1 MRAVVKKIMSRHR
14 AGTCGLTSASR
25 KQGIC
30 IFLAG
35 MQNPFKFPVDHAGP
49 ASGWFQSRRLVA
61 GCQAVLACWL
71 FVGFA
76 FAIDLA
82 DLAGQGEIALPQ
94 PSADYRIY
102 IDANQITGWSLG
114 AWDVLHLDGNVVM
127 RQGENTYQSTEAIVW
142 ADSSVPEGSPRDVL
156 VFLSGAACVNFAPIP
171 SAGGGASGNR
181 LEDTEW
187 FGRLKTVA
195 QLQLSKTAILLPDG
209 ERPPVFARA
218 MARREE
224 ELGQVQAVQY
234 IAPQSSGDLSLISPL
249 NGGIQPAFRPAQVPA
264 GGSGGFVVPR
274 NDLLPNTASRR
285 TQVQIL
291 PRNTDLG
298 GNVKGGRKGDLPGEE
313 IITSTGGTRV
323 VIDSEDLARLNM
335 PNAPQT
341 TRLVI
346 QADNVVAW
354 QTPLVHADGTTG
366 SRWEIYLEGDV
377 IFAMGN
383 RVIYADRMYYDTTWQ
398 RGTILNADVVT
409 PVPSYEGLLR
419 LKADV
424 VQQTGE
430 DQFQAFG
437 AAVTSSRLGIPRYW
451 LQSDS
456 INLTGQ
462 DRMITDPASGLPLV
476 DPSSGQ
482 VGTGKRYFVE
492 AESNRVYVGGV
503 PVIFWPRFRTDLDNP
518 GYYIERIRV
527 GSDSVF
533 GTQLG
538 VGLDLF
544 QVFGIENRPED
555 ADWIGLVDYLS
566 ERGIGVGTE
575 GNYRSN
581 YFAGLPGTARGM
593 FRAWGISDSGL
604 DNLGR
609 DRRTVPLE
617 SDIRGRLLMRHRQTF
632 EPGFSLRGEIGYIS
646 DRNFLE
652 QYYEREW
659 DNEKDFTTGL
669 WLERNLGNQ
678 SLNVIADAR
687 VNDFFTQTQWLPR
700 LDHYILGQPFLFD
713 RAVWH
718 GHSMV
723 GYGQFRTADAPTNP
737 VDLAKWDPLA
747 WEGVDREGVVAGT
760 RHEID
765 FPIQAGPVKVVPYL
779 LGDASFWQQDLD
791 GNDYLRA
798 YGQAGIRTSLPLW
811 RVDPS
816 VQSTLLYLNGLAHKV
831 TWDSELLYA
840 DASQNLDQLPLY
852 NPLDD
857 DAQEAFRR
865 RFAFDSFGLM
875 AGQNVPLQFD
885 ERYFAHRYGLQSY
898 VTSPVSEIADDLM
911 VWRTGFRNR
920 WQTKRGI
927 PGNSRIVDVVTL
939 DVFASYFPKAD
950 RDNFGEDV
958 GVIDYDFEWFIGD
971 RLSLVSDGYF
981 DVFSQG
987 LRTAS
992 VGLNTGRPGLG
1003 DIYLGIRSIE
1013 GPISSNILTAALT
1026 YRMSDKWII
1035 QGSNSIDFGSTGN
1048 IGQSFSLVRVGESF
1062 LIRAGVNTDI
1072 SRDNVS
1078 FVFGIEPRFLPSG
1091 RLGRVGGRKIPP
1103 ASSAYLE

>member
-1 MRAVVKKIMSRHR
+1 MQNPLKFSVQR
-14 AGTCGLTSASR
+14 AGT
-25 KQGIC
+25 
-30 IFLAG
+30 
-35 MQNPFKFPVDHAGP
+35 
-49 ASGWFQSRRLVA
+49 ASGCSLLGRLVA
-61 GCQAVLACWL
+61 KARTVFILVALIGAVMSDGSRLMGQA
-71 FVGFA
+71 
-76 FAIDLA
+76 
-82 DLAGQGEIALPQ
+82 EIGLPQ
-94 PSADYRIY
+94 ASADYRIFM
-102 IDANQITGWSLG
+102 DANQISEWKLG
-114 AWDVLHLDGNVVM
+114 VWDVLHLNGDVVI
-127 RQGENTYQSTEAIVW
+127 RQGGNTYRSSEAIVW
-142 ADSSVPEGSPRDVL
+142 ADSGVPEGPPRDVL
-156 VFLSGAACVNFAPIP
+156 VFLSGAASISLAPP
-171 SAGGGASGNR
+171 GVSGDAAAANR

-187 FGRLKTVA
+187 FGRMKTVA
-195 QLQLSKTAILLPDG
+195 SIQLSKLAVLLPDG

-218 MARREE
+218 MARRDAEI
-224 ELGQVQAVQY
+224 GQVQPVQFV
-234 IAPQSSGDLSLISPL
+234 APPSSGELSLISPL
-249 NGGIQPAFRPAQVPA
+249 NGGMQPAFRPAQMPS

-274 NDLLPNTASRR
+274 NDLLPNTSSRR
-285 TQVQIL
+285 TSVKIFA
-291 PRNTDLG
+291 RNTDLG
-298 GNVKGGRKGDLPGEE
+298 GNVKGKPGSLPGEQ

-323 VIDSEDLARLNM
+323 VIDSEDLSRLNV
-335 PNAPQT
+335 PNIPQAT
-341 TRLVI
+341 SLVV

-354 QTPLVHADGTTG
+354 ETPLVLADGTSG

-456 INLTGQ
+456 ISLTGQ
-462 DRMITDPASGLPLV
+462 DRVITDPASGLPLV

-482 VGTGKRYFVE
+482 PGTGKRFFVE
-492 AESNRVYVGGV
+492 AEANSVYVGGV
-503 PVIFWPRFRTDLDNP
+503 PVLFWPRFRTDLDNP
-518 GYYIERIRV
+518 GYYVERIRV
-527 GSDSVF
+527 GNDGVF

-544 QVFGIENRPED
+544 QVLGIDNRPED
-555 ADWIGLVDYLS
+555 TDWIGLVDYLS
-566 ERGIGVGTE
+566 RRGVGIGTE
-575 GNYRSN
+575 ANYRSN
-581 YFAGLPGTARGM
+581 YFAGLPGTAQGM
-593 FRAWGISDSGL
+593 IRAWGISDSGL

-617 SDIRGRLLMRHRQTF
+617 SDIRGRVLMRHRQTF
-632 EPGFSLRGEIGYIS
+632 EPGFNLRGEIGFIS

-659 DNEKDFTTGL
+659 DNEKDFTTGV

-678 SLNVIADAR
+678 SWNVIADAR

-700 LDHYILGQPFLFD
+700 LDHFILGQPVLFD

-723 GYGQFRTADAPTNP
+723 GYGQFKTADAPANA
-737 VDLAKWDPLA
+737 VDLAKFDPLA
-747 WEGVDREGVVAGT
+747 WEGVNRDGVVAGT

-765 FPIQAGPVKVVPYL
+765 FPIQAGPVKVIPYV
-779 LGDASFWQQDLD
+779 LGDASFWQEDLN

-831 TWDSELLYA
+831 SWDSEFLYA
-840 DASQNLDQLPLY
+840 DASRNLDQLPLY

-865 RFAFDSFGLM
+865 RFAFDSFGLV
-875 AGQNVPLQFD
+875 AGMDVPLRFD
-885 ERYFAHRYGLQSY
+885 ERFFAHRNGMQSY
-898 VTSPVSEIADDLM
+898 VTSPVPEIADDLM
-911 VWRTGFRNR
+911 VFRTGFRNR

-939 DVFASYFPKAD
+939 DVFASYFPKPD
-950 RDNFGEDV
+950 RDNFGEEI

-992 VGLNTGRPGLG
+992 VGVNTARPGLG

-1013 GPISSNILTAALT
+1013 GPISSNILTAALS
-1026 YRMSDKWII
+1026 YRMSDKWIV

-1048 IGQSFSLVRVGESF
+1048 IGQSFSLIRVGESF
-1062 LIRAGVNTDI
+1062 LVRLGVNTDI

-1091 RLGRVGGRKIPP
+1091 RLGRVGGRRVPP